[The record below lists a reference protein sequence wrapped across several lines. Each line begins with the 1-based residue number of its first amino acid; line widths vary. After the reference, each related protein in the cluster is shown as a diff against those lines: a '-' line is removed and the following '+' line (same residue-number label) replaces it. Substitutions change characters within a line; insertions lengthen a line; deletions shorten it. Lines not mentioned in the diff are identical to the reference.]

1 MTKRRRLENYPTTE
15 RKRMDRITRLRPSP
29 ALVVATIALLVALG
43 GTSAAA
49 VALLPRNSVGSVQV
63 IDGSLK
69 SRDFHAGVL
78 PAQTVVFSRSV
89 AGPVTINTGDSDV
102 SDPRLSVATL
112 TISRPGTYLLS
123 AKGRFTVDDAEI
135 TCALIAGDSS
145 DTSSANVPTRPVGGE
160 AFKATLSHLAVHVF
174 AEPGDVDLRCTTP
187 GKGTAFA
194 ARDVTLVA
202 IGSRARPARK
212 HRNLERKETACPG
225 SPAFARRPPW
235 SSRRSRSSSPSA
247 APAWLP

>member
-15 RKRMDRITRLRPSP
+15 RKRMDRITRLRPTP

-49 VALLPRNSVGSVQV
+49 VALLPRNSVGSAQV
-63 IDGSLK
+63 VDGSLK
-69 SRDFHAGVL
+69 SRDFHPGVL
-78 PAQTVVFSRSV
+78 PEQTVVFSRSV

-112 TISRPGTYLLS
+112 SIPRPGTYLLS
-123 AKGRFTVDDAEI
+123 AKGRFTVDDVGI

-145 DTSSANVPTRPVGGE
+145 DTSSANVPTKPLGE
-160 AFKATLSHLAVHVF
+160 GAFKATLSHLAVHVF
-174 AEPGDVDLRCTTP
+174 EEPGDVDLRCTTA
-187 GKGTAFA
+187 GKGTAYA

-202 IGSRARPARK
+202 MGIASATGS
-212 HRNLERKETACPG
+212 
-225 SPAFARRPPW
+225 
-235 SSRRSRSSSPSA
+235 
-247 APAWLP
+247 

>member
-1 MTKRRRLENYPTTE
+1 MH
-15 RKRMDRITRLRPSP
+15 RITRLRPTP

-49 VALLPRNSVGSVQV
+49 VALLPRNSVGSAQV

-69 SRDFHAGVL
+69 SRDFHPGVL
-78 PAQTVVFSRSV
+78 PAETVVFSRSV

-112 TISRPGTYLLS
+112 SIPRPGTYLLS
-123 AKGRFTVDDAEI
+123 AKGRFTVDDAGI

-145 DTSSANVPTRPVGGE
+145 DTSSANVLTRPVNG

-187 GKGTAFA
+187 AKGTAYA
-194 ARDVTLVA
+194 ARDITVVA
-202 IGSRARPARK
+202 MGIASATGS
-212 HRNLERKETACPG
+212 
-225 SPAFARRPPW
+225 
-235 SSRRSRSSSPSA
+235 
-247 APAWLP
+247 